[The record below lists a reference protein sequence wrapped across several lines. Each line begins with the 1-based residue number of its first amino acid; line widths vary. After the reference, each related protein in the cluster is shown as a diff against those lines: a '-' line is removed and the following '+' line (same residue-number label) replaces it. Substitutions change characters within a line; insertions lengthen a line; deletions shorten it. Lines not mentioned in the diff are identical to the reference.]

1 MPTRVEDI
9 CNRSL
14 DLIGAPISIS
24 DIEDGSKPS
33 LVALRHYGPSLRQML
48 RSAHWNFA
56 RRRYPLTL
64 LQDST
69 GQTTQ
74 QQTSAGQPVT
84 VGTGTPNMPPWTYEY
99 RWPIDCVKAR
109 FVPMSL
115 QTNPSPPTGN
125 IAIPANPM
133 MSGLNQGPFHR
144 QVPTRFVVGTDD
156 VPNLIGQPESWDQIP
171 DTSTTMGQGIAS
183 QTVILSNQQ
192 NAALVYTALV
202 TYPDQWD
209 PLFTQA
215 FVALLG
221 SYFAMPLVPDRKEA
235 IRVRGDMVAICKSA
249 LQQARISDGDEGWF
263 NVDHNPDWLRI
274 RNTGSWGG
282 AGYGWDGIGVMGYS
296 YDSCVF
302 GDGSAY

>member
-1 MPTRVEDI
+1 M
-9 CNRSL
+9 
-14 DLIGAPISIS
+14 
-24 DIEDGSKPS
+24 
-33 LVALRHYGPSLRQML
+33 ALRHYGPALRQLL
-48 RSAHWNFA
+48 RSAHWNCA
-56 RRRYPLTL
+56 RKRYPLTL

-74 QQTSAGQPVT
+74 QQMSAGQPVT

-115 QTNPSPPTGN
+115 QTNPNPPTGN
-125 IAIPANPM
+125 IAIPSNPL

-144 QVPTRFVVGTDD
+144 QIPTRFVVGTDD
-156 VPNLIGQPESWDQIP
+156 VPNLIGQPETWDQIP
-171 DTSTTMGQGIAS
+171 DTSTTMGQGISS

-192 NAALVYTALV
+192 NASLVYTALV

-235 IRVRGDMVAICKSA
+235 IRVRTDMIAITKTA
-249 LQQARISDGDEGWF
+249 LEQARISDGNEAWANADLS
-263 NVDHNPDWLRI
+263 VDWLRI
-274 RNTGSWGG
+274 RNSGSWAG
-282 AGYGWDGIGVMGYS
+282 AGWGGDNGGMLFGGWDACIM
-296 YDSCVF
+296 
-302 GDGSAY
+302 GDGKAY